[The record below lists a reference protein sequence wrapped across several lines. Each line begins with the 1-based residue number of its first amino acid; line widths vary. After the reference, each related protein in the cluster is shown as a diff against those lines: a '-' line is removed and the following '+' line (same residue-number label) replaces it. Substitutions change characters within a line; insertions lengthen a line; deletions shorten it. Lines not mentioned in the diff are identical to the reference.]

1 MLGAISF
8 LEVVDV
14 GVLALH
20 IQAGTG
26 LVDVGQIAVA
36 DDLSLGVGQ
45 LQTLQEV
52 VEGGL
57 LRRCTGILVATLR
70 VETTFV
76 TDANGVLVVVAGM
89 GSSHFLRT
97 TEMDFS
103 IAGYIVVVAATGI
116 AFGSMTAV
124 EVFEAEGLITA
135 RCAAVQHDQ
144 LHFEHRKHLVLL
156 HLLKAD

>member
-1 MLGAISF
+1 MF

-14 GVLALH
+14 GILALG
-20 IQAGTG
+20 IETRAG

-36 DDLSLGVGQ
+36 DDLGLGVGQ

-57 LRRCTGILVATLR
+57 LCWRTGILVASLR

-76 TDANGVLVVVAGM
+76 TDANGVLVVVAGV

-97 TEMDFS
+97 PEMDFS
-103 IAGYIVVVAATGI
+103 ISGYIVVVADSLPATGL
-116 AFGSMTAV
+116 M
-124 EVFEAEGLITA
+124 
-135 RCAAVQHDQ
+135 
-144 LHFEHRKHLVLL
+144 HLVEQFDRNTLVRP
-156 HLLKAD
+156 

>member
-8 LEVVDV
+8 LEVVEV
-14 GVLALH
+14 GVLALR
-20 IQAGTG
+20 IQTGTG

-36 DDLSLGVGQ
+36 DDLGLGVGQ

-57 LRRCTGILVATLR
+57 LRWCSGIFIATLR
-70 VETTFV
+70 VETAFV
-76 TDANGVLVVVAGM
+76 TDANGVLVVVAGV

-103 IAGYIVVVAATGI
+103 ISGNIVVVAATI
-116 AFGSMTAV
+116 PTASSVTAV
-124 EVFEAEGLITA
+124 EVFERKFLITA
-135 RCAAVQHDQ
+135 GCAAVQHHV
-144 LHFEHRKHLVLL
+144 LHFEHRK
-156 HLLKAD
+156 

>member
-1 MLGAISF
+1 MDVWQVVVTDDLG
-8 LEVVDV
+8 LR
-14 GVLALH
+14 
-20 IQAGTG
+20 
-26 LVDVGQIAVA
+26 VGQF
-36 DDLSLGVGQ
+36 
-45 LQTLQEV
+45 QTLQEV
-52 VEGGL
+52 VEGGF
-57 LRRCTGILVATLR
+57 LRRCTGIFVAPLW
-70 VETTFV
+70 VESAFV
-76 TDANGVLVVVAGM
+76 ADANGVLVVVAGV
-89 GSSHFLRT
+89 GPSHFLRT

-144 LHFEHRKHLVLL
+144 LHFEHRKHLVLF